1 MRSIHT
7 IVPMSRAHGTAR
19 TQADIFRKISPG
31 ISPGRHIIP
40 KWFKMSGLIVE
51 ELKLN
56 GLKKI
61 KIKKYIYIYI
71 YIYIKFPKQKEGKKK
86 IEQRQL
92 RCIENK

>member
-1 MRSIHT
+1 
-7 IVPMSRAHGTAR
+7 MSRAHGTAR

-71 YIYIKFPKQKEGKKK
+71 ISQTKGWKEENRTKTIEMDRKQIAKTVE
-86 IEQRQL
+86 L
-92 RCIENK
+92 N